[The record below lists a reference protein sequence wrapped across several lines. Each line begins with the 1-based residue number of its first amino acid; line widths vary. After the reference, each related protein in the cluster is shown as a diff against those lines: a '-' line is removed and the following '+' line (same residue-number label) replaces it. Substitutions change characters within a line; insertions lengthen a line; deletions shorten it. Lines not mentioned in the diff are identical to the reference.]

1 MGIVFMNQGN
11 IPRRAKSMNDE
22 RWTIGSF
29 IEIKKHWFFK
39 SSKKNENKQSKIGND
54 CSYFIDQS
62 NCHQMFNRS
71 FVQTFKTD
79 RFFTERMIFQ
89 MNFNNDKFYKANNF
103 LMKCDKTIVFTK
115 LAFLLTNKRFFSKE
129 F

>member
-1 MGIVFMNQGN
+1 MDDWIVHRN
-11 IPRRAKSMNDE
+11 
-22 RWTIGSF
+22 
-29 IEIKKHWFFK
+29 KKHRFFK
-39 SSKKNENKQSKIGND
+39 SSKKNENKRSKIGND

-115 LAFLLTNKRFFSKE
+115 IAFLLTNKRFFSKE
-129 F
+129 FLKKRSFIFTERSTSLNERL